1 MFTGLVEAIG
11 EIKAIGGGKDIKE
24 IEILAPTIAP
34 PRSSGGIRM
43 CCRSLLDG
51 YLLW

>member
-34 PRSSGGIRM
+34 RVRAGESVCVAGA
-43 CCRSLLDG
+43 C
-51 YLLW
+51 